1 MVGHGLQP
9 VHGVLAQQRSQEQ
22 RAARVLPQPLREQDG
37 RVGVGLADHLQRRAV
52 VEAVERDAEDG
63 RGGVDMRR
71 PPAGLGATGS
81 VGPDDQHPVARHPV
95 QEHADGIDRL
105 GICPLHVVDQHDDRA
120 GQLQLID
127 PLTDAASDA
136 QRVRIAVRQI
146 HAELPNDTQ
155 CVGLIVITG
164 GGSQYLYRWKLSSH
178 PPGEGALAVAC
189 RARDVED
196 GRSAAGGRLDGQADC
211 PARPGQGQRI
221 PPPPVE
227 GPLRPRRV

>member
-1 MVGHGLQP
+1 M
-9 VHGVLAQQRSQEQ
+9 
-22 RAARVLPQPLREQDG
+22 
-37 RVGVGLADHLQRRAV
+37 
-52 VEAVERDAEDG
+52 
-63 RGGVDMRR
+63 
-71 PPAGLGATGS
+71 
-81 VGPDDQHPVARHPV
+81 
-95 QEHADGIDRL
+95 
-105 GICPLHVVDQHDDRA
+105 HVVDQHDDRA

-211 PARPGQGQRI
+211 PLDRARPAHPTSAGRGDRADL
-221 PPPPVE
+221 VE
-227 GPLRPRRV
+227 ISAPGHA